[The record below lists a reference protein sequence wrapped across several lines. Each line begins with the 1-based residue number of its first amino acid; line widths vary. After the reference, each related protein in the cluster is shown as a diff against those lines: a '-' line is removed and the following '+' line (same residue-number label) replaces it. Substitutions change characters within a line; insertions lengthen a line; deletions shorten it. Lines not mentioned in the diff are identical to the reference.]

1 MADGKKLGWVKIALG
16 LSLALNVFF
25 LGLTG
30 GSLFQGDPER
40 RGDAPNSFLATL
52 SDERKAEV
60 QAVFAKMREDR
71 KASRQNTRASWA
83 KVREAMTAV
92 PYDRAAMEAAMDGVI
107 DTRVDRSRTRYG
119 QMIEFVSGM
128 TDAERVAFSD
138 AMRERW
144 KKRREQRAERDS

>member
-1 MADGKKLGWVKIALG
+1 MATGTTSGWVKVALG

-30 GSLFQGDPER
+30 GSLFQGKPEGR
-40 RGDAPNSFLATL
+40 DTAPNSFLATL

-60 QAVFAKMREDR
+60 QAVFDRMREDR
-71 KASRQNTRASWA
+71 QAARQTTRASWV

-92 PYDRAAMEAAMDGVI
+92 PYDRAAMEAAMKGVI
-107 DTRVDRSRTRYG
+107 DARTERSEKRYG
-119 QMIEFVSGM
+119 QMVEFVSTM
-128 TDAERVAFSD
+128 TDAERKAFAE

-144 KKRREQRAERDS
+144 QRRRARREDS

>member
-1 MADGKKLGWVKIALG
+1 MAEATKSGWLKIVLG
-16 LSLALNVFF
+16 LSLALNIFF

-30 GSLFQGDPER
+30 GSLFQGKSER

-83 KVREAMTAV
+83 QVREAMTAV

-107 DTRVDRSRTRYG
+107 DARTERSRTRYA
-119 QMIEFVSGM
+119 QMVDFVSGM
-128 TDAERVAFSD
+128 TDEERVAFSD

-144 KKRREQRAERDS
+144 RNRRGRREARGN

>member
-1 MADGKKLGWVKIALG
+1 MADGKKSGWVKIALG

-30 GSLFQGDPER
+30 GSLFQGEPER
-40 RGDAPNSFLATL
+40 RGEAPNSFLATL
-52 SDERKAEV
+52 SGERKAEV

-71 KASRQNTRASWA
+71 KASRKNTRASWA

-107 DTRVDRSRTRYG
+107 DARVDRSRKRYD
-119 QMIEFVSGM
+119 QMIEFVSDM
-128 TDAERVAFSD
+128 TDEERVAFSD

-144 KKRREQRAERDS
+144 NRRRAQREAREN